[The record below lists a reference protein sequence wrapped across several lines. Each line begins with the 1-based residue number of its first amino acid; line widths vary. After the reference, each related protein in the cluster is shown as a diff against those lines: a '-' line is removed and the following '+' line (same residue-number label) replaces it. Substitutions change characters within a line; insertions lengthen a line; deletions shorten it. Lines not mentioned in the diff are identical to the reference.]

1 MPVAEQ
7 PALRS
12 PGVTLLACLLIATPL
27 IQWAYVSA
35 LSYFTILEP
44 PLTASRGIP
53 LAIQLFFTPGNVVP
67 VALGVGL
74 LFRSEWTRRVARG
87 VFVVA
92 VAFGAWL
99 LGTQVARAQLDSN
112 ALLSML
118 SLAIC
123 GVSLWYFGLP
133 RVRAEFRPAASVKAT
148 AGPGPAAPPGSIAYS
163 RGLVVA
169 ACVESMLGLA
179 AAFLVAYLY
188 TQLTTR
194 TLLDFGPGIGIT
206 EADELLRKFLFVAFA
221 LLLAPHALTTY
232 AAIGILLGRDT
243 TRVARRY
250 ALIACWT
257 VVGAALVAAWLATR
271 EGFVFDARTARYVY
285 LFCGVSL
292 AWHAVFV
299 CTVSRLSV
307 RR

>member
-1 MPVAEQ
+1 MSIAAQ
-7 PALRS
+7 PPLHSR
-12 PGVTLLACLLIATPL
+12 GVTLLASLLIATPL

-35 LSYFTILEP
+35 LSCFTILEP
-44 PLTASRGIP
+44 PLTGSRGIP
-53 LAIQLFFTPGNVVP
+53 LAIQLFFTPGNVIP

-87 VFVVA
+87 VFLLA
-92 VAFGAWL
+92 VALGAWL
-99 LGTQVARAQLDSN
+99 LGTQVARAQPDSN

-133 RVRAEFRPAASVKAT
+133 RVRAEFRPAVTREAKGLAAVPRQ
-148 AGPGPAAPPGSIAYS
+148 GPIVYS
-163 RGLVVA
+163 RGLIAA
-169 ACVESMLGLA
+169 ACIEAMLGLA

-188 TQLTTR
+188 AQLTTR
-194 TLLDFGPGIGIT
+194 PLLDFGPGIGVT
-206 EADELLRKFLFVAFA
+206 EADDLLRKFLFVAFA
-221 LLLAPHALTTY
+221 LLLAPHVLTTY
-232 AAIGILLGRDT
+232 AAIGMLLGRDT
-243 TRVARRY
+243 TRVARRH

-271 EGFVFDARTARYVY
+271 EGFVFDARTARYIY

-292 AWHAVFV
+292 AWHAFFV
-299 CTVSRLSV
+299 YTVSRF
-307 RR
+307 RAPR

>member
-1 MPVAEQ
+1 MSVAVQ
-7 PALRS
+7 PPLHSR
-12 PGVTLLACLLIATPL
+12 GVTLLAWVLVATPL
-27 IQWAYVSA
+27 LQWAYVSA

-44 PLTASRGIP
+44 PLTASRGIA
-53 LAIQLFFTPGNVVP
+53 LAIQLFFTPGNIVP

-74 LFRSEWTRRVARG
+74 LFRSEWTRRVARV

-92 VAFGAWL
+92 VALGAWVI
-99 LGTQVARAQLDSN
+99 GTQAARERLDSN
-112 ALLSML
+112 ALLAML

-133 RVRAEFRPAASVKAT
+133 RVREEFRPAAPRNTT
-148 AGPGPAAPPGSIAYS
+148 AASAPVAGGAVAHS
-163 RGLVVA
+163 RALVVA
-169 ACVESMLGLA
+169 ACIEAMLGLA

-194 TLLDFGPGIGIT
+194 PLLDFGPGIGVT

-243 TRVARRY
+243 TRAARRY

-271 EGFVFDARTARYVY
+271 EGFVFDARAARYIY
-285 LFCGVSL
+285 LFCGASL
-292 AWHAVFV
+292 AWHAFFGY
-299 CTVSRLSV
+299 TVSRPRV
-307 RR
+307 AR

>member
-1 MPVAEQ
+1 MSVAEQ
-7 PALRS
+7 PPLHNR
-12 PGVTLLACLLIATPL
+12 GVTLLASLLIATPL
-27 IQWAYVSA
+27 LQWAYVSA

-44 PLTASRGIP
+44 PLTASRGIA
-53 LAIQLFFTPGNVVP
+53 LAIQLFFTPGNVIP

-92 VAFGAWL
+92 VAFSAWL
-99 LGTQVARAQLDSN
+99 VATQVARAQLDSN
-112 ALLSML
+112 ALLAMM

-123 GVSLWYFGLP
+123 GVSLWYFGLK
-133 RVRAEFRPAASVKAT
+133 RVREEFRPAEARGAKA
-148 AGPGPAAPPGSIAYS
+148 PAPVDREGSIAYS
-163 RGLVVA
+163 RGLVA
-169 ACVESMLGLA
+169 LACIESILGLA

-194 TLLDFGPGIGIT
+194 PLLDFGLGIGVT
-206 EADELLRKFLFVAFA
+206 EADDLLRKFLFVAFA
-221 LLLAPHALTTY
+221 LLLSPHALTTY

-257 VVGAALVAAWLATR
+257 VVGAALVAAWLTTR
-271 EGFVFDARTARYVY
+271 EGFVFDARSARYIYV
-285 LFCGVSL
+285 FCGVSL
-292 AWHAVFV
+292 AWHAFFV
-299 CTVSRLSV
+299 YTVSRL
-307 RR
+307 RAPR